1 MTNGMTID
9 EYLQDEEVTKLMNS
23 IMVKEKMVIKTV
35 DQREKYNEFIKTL
48 KGYVKEARVKMLNE
62 NC

>member
-1 MTNGMTID
+1 MTID

-23 IMVKEKMVIKTV
+23 IMVKEKMVIKTEE
-35 DQREKYNEFIKTL
+35 QQKKYNEFIKTL
-48 KGYVKEARVKMLNE
+48 KGYVKEARAKMFNE